1 MRIAIVSVVYAAAAL
16 VGACSGGGGGEDGGP
31 GSDVPA
37 GADSGDVADVASGT
51 GDGST
56 GEDTGTPDAG
66 NTFPPEEQT
75 AFHEKGLIIPQN
87 SLPCTKV
94 STGETITEC
103 NHHGS
108 TIAEL
113 PDGTIGVVWFHGE
126 YEKSL
131 DSRNVWSRL
140 APGAKEWTAPE
151 VVYDDPGRS
160 EGNAAIWVGP
170 DGTLYVYFVTIFGDP
185 PVWDESKIRM
195 TKSTDGGRTWAE
207 PVFLR
212 EEYCW
217 MARMRPLRLD
227 AGRLILPLYNECL
240 AIPVF
245 MYADA
250 EDGPWVEQ
258 EWGDYLADYLAEHV
272 TQIQPALIQRSNGDV
287 VAYTRDGS
295 ERRRVGIM
303 VSRNNG
309 RNWTKS
315 IATGLPNSGTSIDA
329 VRLLDG
335 HVMVVYN
342 NSPTDRFPL
351 AVALSTD
358 EGETFAYNR
367 HINAE
372 CESPGACSYA
382 YPSIAQSTID
392 GAIWVSYTHNRETIG
407 WVHFNE
413 KWIMESTDPINI
425 GE

>member
-1 MRIAIVSVVYAAAAL
+1 MRTVLFSAFFAPLLLVS
-16 VGACSGGGGGEDGGP
+16 ACGGGGADDAGVAADA
-31 GSDVPA
+31 PA
-37 GADSGDVADVASGT
+37 EGDAGGT
-51 GDGST
+51 GDTGTGST
-56 GEDTGTPDAG
+56 DASTAGDAGTPDAG
-66 NTFPPEEQT
+66 NTFPPEGQT
-75 AFHEKGLIIPQN
+75 AFYEKGLIIPRN

-140 APGAKEWTAPE
+140 LPGGAEWTAPE

-160 EGNAAIWVGP
+160 EGNAALWVGP
-170 DGTLYVYFVTIFGDP
+170 DGTLYIYFVTIFGDP

-195 TKSTDGGRTWAE
+195 TKSTDGGKTWAE
-207 PVFLR
+207 AVFLR

-217 MARMRPLRLD
+217 MARHRPLRLS
-227 AGRLILPLYNECL
+227 GGGLILPLYNECL

-258 EWGDYLADYLAEHV
+258 EWGDYLADYVAEHV
-272 TQIQPALIQRSNGDV
+272 TQIQPALIQRKNGDV

-295 ERRRVGIM
+295 SAHRVGMM
-303 VSRNNG
+303 VSKNDG
-309 RNWTKS
+309 RNWSKS
-315 IATGLPNSGTSIDA
+315 EKTGLPNSGTSIDA

-335 HVMVVYN
+335 QVMMVYN
-342 NSPTDRFPL
+342 NSPTERFPL

-358 EGETFAYNR
+358 EGQTFTYNR

-382 YPSIAQSTID
+382 YPSIAQSVID
-392 GAIWVSYTHNRETIG
+392 GTVWVSYTHNRETIG

-413 KWIMESTDPINI
+413 KWIMEGTDPINI